1 MRDKSSVKE
10 SKMSDACITT
20 PAKVM
25 AERLLSWE
33 HRGPGDTI
41 EAAAH
46 RLQTRLRV
54 PAATLLRLRN
64 RNVKDML
71 LSSFIP
77 LALAYAKY
85 QSACRKMDRA
95 YQEER
100 ASAVDPKVLW
110 LADLISGTEMETE
123 EA

>member
-10 SKMSDACITT
+10 SKMSDAYIMK
-20 PAKVM
+20 AKGM
-25 AERLLSWE
+25 AEELLTWE

-64 RNVKDML
+64 RKVTDML
-71 LSSFIP
+71 MSSFFP
-77 LALAYAKY
+77 LASAYAKY
-85 QSACRKMDRA
+85 QAACAKMDAA
-95 YQEER
+95 YKEER
-100 ASAVDPKVLW
+100 ALATDPKMAW
-110 LADLISGTEMETE
+110 LADFIAGSETE
-123 EA
+123 TEKA

>member
-10 SKMSDACITT
+10 SKMSDAYIMK
-20 PAKVM
+20 AKGM
-25 AERLLSWE
+25 AEELLTWE

-64 RNVKDML
+64 RKVKDML
-71 LSSFIP
+71 MSSFFP
-77 LALAYAKY
+77 LASAYAKY
-85 QSACRKMDRA
+85 RSMSEKMDTA

-100 ASAVDPKVLW
+100 ARATDPKILW
-110 LADLISGTEMETE
+110 LADLIAGSETE
-123 EA
+123 TEKA

>member
-1 MRDKSSVKE
+1 LRDKNQVKE
-10 SKMSDACITT
+10 TKMSDAYIMT
-20 PAKVM
+20 AKGM
-25 AERLLSWE
+25 AETLLAWE

-54 PAATLLRLRN
+54 PASTLLRLRN
-64 RNVKDML
+64 RKVKDML
-71 LSSFIP
+71 MSSFFP
-77 LALAYAKY
+77 LAAAYAKY
-85 QSACRKMDRA
+85 QTACQKMDSA

-100 ASAVDPKVLW
+100 ARAIDPQILR
-110 LADLISGTEMETE
+110 LADFISGTKAETE